1 MPEPVPEY
9 TVGFTLCM
17 YTVGIKQWKP
27 LYSADPPNKSK
38 LYLFKFVFITYMYVY
53 MCVQVPKEAQR

>member
-17 YTVGIKQWKP
+17 YTVVIKQWKP